1 MITLYITAAMR
12 LYLLHCSLATTPID
26 SAPALFVSSYHL
38 CPQFTTY
45 AVTES
50 RALKLV
56 PRRWRPGPWPLGGGA
71 AKLSALA
78 FDGVRR
84 VCRCLYRHNRRSGL
98 EDRGKVCLRL
108 ASYLLPCWCQNPA
121 ALPDIPVV
129 HRHPV
134 TPKAPQTL
142 RPNILESGHIS
153 YNRTT
158 AE

>member
-78 FDGVRR
+78 STASVVSAAISIVTTVAQDWKIVVKSACAWRLICCPAGARTPLL
-84 VCRCLYRHNRRSGL
+84 CRTSPSCT
-98 EDRGKVCLRL
+98 
-108 ASYLLPCWCQNPA
+108 A
-121 ALPDIPVV
+121 
-129 HRHPV
+129 
-134 TPKAPQTL
+134 
-142 RPNILESGHIS
+142 IL
-153 YNRTT
+153 
-158 AE
+158 